1 MGGTMRDR
9 IIGIMKNIFDMNVIA
24 EDVSQENC
32 IEWDSMHH
40 LQLVVELENEF
51 AISFTPEEIALMTD
65 FTTVEKVIIS
75 KIL

>member
-1 MGGTMRDR
+1 MK
-9 IIGIMKNIFDMNVIA
+9 IMKEVFDMDVIA
-24 EDVSQENC
+24 EGISQESC

-65 FTTVEKVIIS
+65 FAIVEKIIVS
-75 KIL
+75 KIR